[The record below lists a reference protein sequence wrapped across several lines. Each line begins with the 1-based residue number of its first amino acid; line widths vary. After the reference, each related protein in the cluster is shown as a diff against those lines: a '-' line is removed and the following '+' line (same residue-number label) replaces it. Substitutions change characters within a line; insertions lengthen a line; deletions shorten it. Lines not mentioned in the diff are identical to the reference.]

1 MEARRF
7 DAWARALARGRALK
21 GLVGGGVAAVAA
33 VNVAGAQDDDTAN
46 AGNGG
51 VATASANG
59 GTVTI
64 GDINAG
70 GNTGNTIVVGN
81 TGGDGGACCA
91 CKCCGVCPCCLG
103 GDGDASVVIDGGS
116 VTTTTSISVS
126 ADGGQAFAD
135 ASGGDNNV
143 AFAS

>member
-7 DAWARALARGRALK
+7 DTLTKALSRGNVFK
-21 GLVGGGVAAVAA
+21 GLISGGTAVFASASA
-33 VNVAGAQDDDTAN
+33 VSAQDDDTAN

-59 GTVTI
+59 GSVTI
-64 GDINAG
+64 GDINTG
-70 GNTGNTIVVGN
+70 FNEGNTIVVGD
-81 TGGDGGACCA
+81 TGGGGDDDDKKDCYDCHDDDGG
-91 CKCCGVCPCCLG
+91 G
-103 GDGDASVVIDGGS
+103 GTVIIDGGT
-116 VTTTTSISVS
+116 VTNSAAINIS
-126 ADGGQAFAD
+126 ADGGVATAD

>member
-1 MEARRF
+1 MDNRRF
-7 DAWARALARGRALK
+7 DAWARALARGRGLK
-21 GLVGGGVAAVAA
+21 GLVGGGAAAVAG
-33 VNVAGAQDDDTAN
+33 VNLAAAQDDDTAN

-59 GTVTI
+59 GNVTI

-70 GNTGNTIVVGN
+70 GNTGNTITVGN
-81 TGGDGGACCA
+81 TEGTVD
-91 CKCCGVCPCCLG
+91 
-103 GDGDASVVIDGGS
+103 IDGGS
-116 VTTTTSISVS
+116 VTTSTTISVS
-126 ADGGQAFAD
+126 ADGGEAFAD

>member
-7 DAWARALARGRALK
+7 DAWARALARGR
-21 GLVGGGVAAVAA
+21 GLSGLLGGGAAAVAG
-33 VNVAGAQDDDTAN
+33 VNLAGAQDDDTAN

-51 VATASANG
+51 VATANANG

-70 GNTGNTIVVGN
+70 GNTGNSIVVGD
-81 TGGDGGACCA
+81 TDGT
-91 CKCCGVCPCCLG
+91 VT
-103 GDGDASVVIDGGS
+103 IDGGS
-116 VTTTTSISVS
+116 VTTTTSIDVS